1 MTRQTSLHGW
11 TVPTEGD
18 ENYEDTF
25 DDFFVDLDTNGEIR
39 DVESN
44 LQNYSP
50 KSGAK
55 FVATDT
61 ENRYIGDGSTWN
73 KVASSGKNPN
83 FDSVKTDEVTNE
95 SGLTTSQTP
104 LKSQN
109 PLIEDW
115 NRQTLS
121 YYSGPIGDYAFETNL
136 SVFDVVLRSDA
147 VGREDIFSPFEVRR
161 GTKIRFYFKSDGY
174 SNRHQW
180 RFFLGTNPESIDDSI
195 EFRHQVGESRIGK
208 RDNGYSKLASRS
220 TSLSSDTWYVCEFS
234 LYQNKLVYDLLDLK
248 NNTVL
253 SIEAQDSPFKGP
265 FYPHI
270 MLRDDNSSAH
280 TYAGPI
286 YRRPL

>member
-83 FDSVKTDEVTNE
+83 FDSVNTGDATVTNSPATADDVLRFQE
-95 SGLTTSQTP
+95 GAEVGEVLIDGLDNSGADDGWGSSTATNANVSFDSAFNNTPYIQLTIDTNTSQVNGDEWLCTIN
-104 LKSQN
+104 N
-109 PLIEDW
+109 P
-115 NRQTLS
+115 TTT
-121 YYSGPIGDYAFETNL
+121 G
-136 SVFDVVLRSDA
+136 FDV
-147 VGREDIFSPFEVRR
+147 
-161 GTKIRFYFKSDGY
+161 
-174 SNRHQW
+174 
-180 RFFLGTNPESIDDSI
+180 
-195 EFRHQVGESRIGK
+195 
-208 RDNGYSKLASRS
+208 
-220 TSLSSDTWYVCEFS
+220 
-234 LYQNKLVYDLLDLK
+234 
-248 NNTVL
+248 TVFQM
-253 SIEAQDSPFKGP
+253 AAN
-265 FYPHI
+265 
-270 MLRDDNSSAH
+270 DNSGITDA
-280 TYAGPI
+280 YAVEYQATEG
-286 YRRPL
+286 R